1 MTAPRIE
8 IDLRKIGHNAST
20 LVGRLATRGI
30 EVTGVTKA
38 TLGSP
43 HIARQLLAAGIR
55 SLGDSRIENIEALRK
70 AGMAGSIALI
80 RSPMPSQVER
90 VIASA
95 DISFNTELSVLRL
108 LSQAAVQANRSH
120 GVILM
125 VELGDLREG
134 IMPTDLPSVVHAV
147 MELPGLTLQ
156 GIGTNLACH
165 SGTSPDASNMA
176 QLSALTCTI
185 ESTFGRRLATISGG
199 NSANLNWA
207 FSGQDCGRVNDLR
220 LGESILLGCE
230 TLHRCPLDGLY
241 TDAITLV
248 AEVIELKQKP
258 SKPWGALAQ
267 TALGTKAKVA
277 DRGTV
282 WRSILAIGCQDCD
295 PLGLEPPPGVEIHGA
310 SSDHLIVECAQAHLT
325 VGTEVRFQLQY
336 SALLQAMTSPFV
348 AKVFLRDEVRPPR
361 KRRRRAPPKLAAH
374 G

>member
-1 MTAPRIE
+1 M
-8 IDLRKIGHNAST
+8 
-20 LVGRLATRGI
+20 
-30 EVTGVTKA
+30 TKA

-165 SGTSPDASNMA
+165 SGTSPDASPTF
-176 QLSALTCTI
+176 AL
-185 ESTFGRRLATISGG
+185 
-199 NSANLNWA
+199 
-207 FSGQDCGRVNDLR
+207 
-220 LGESILLGCE
+220 
-230 TLHRCPLDGLY
+230 
-241 TDAITLV
+241 
-248 AEVIELKQKP
+248 
-258 SKPWGALAQ
+258 
-267 TALGTKAKVA
+267 
-277 DRGTV
+277 
-282 WRSILAIGCQDCD
+282 
-295 PLGLEPPPGVEIHGA
+295 
-310 SSDHLIVECAQAHLT
+310 
-325 VGTEVRFQLQY
+325 
-336 SALLQAMTSPFV
+336 
-348 AKVFLRDEVRPPR
+348 
-361 KRRRRAPPKLAAH
+361 
-374 G
+374 

>member
-1 MTAPRIE
+1 
-8 IDLRKIGHNAST
+8 
-20 LVGRLATRGI
+20 
-30 EVTGVTKA
+30 
-38 TLGSP
+38 
-43 HIARQLLAAGIR
+43 
-55 SLGDSRIENIEALRK
+55 
-70 AGMAGSIALI
+70 MAGSIALI

-277 DRGTV
+277 DRGTRLAQHPRDRLPRLRPARPRAATRRRDPRRQQRPPHCGV
-282 WRSILAIGCQDCD
+282 RPSPPDCRHRS
-295 PLGLEPPPGVEIHGA
+295 PLSAPIQRPPPGHDLAICGQGL
-310 SSDHLIVECAQAHLT
+310 SS
-325 VGTEVRFQLQY
+325 
-336 SALLQAMTSPFV
+336 
-348 AKVFLRDEVRPPR
+348 
-361 KRRRRAPPKLAAH
+361 
-374 G
+374 